1 MILIGYAAIFAVLIL
16 TSIPAAAEVRLQK
29 DGISLSIAALA
40 DRVVFCISASGDLK
54 VSSEY
59 GVAFKADGP
68 NSKLWRET
76 LPKIVTG
83 PPYYFD
89 LPLRIEMK
97 TRGNAQERPITVDLG
112 ACSSAANTC
121 VPITFEISAPGE
133 NQKEPASDCSTTETL
148 RLLPPR

>member
-29 DGISLSIAALA
+29 DGVNLSIAALA

-76 LPKIVTG
+76 LPKIVT
-83 PPYYFD
+83 
-89 LPLRIEMK
+89 
-97 TRGNAQERPITVDLG
+97 
-112 ACSSAANTC
+112 
-121 VPITFEISAPGE
+121 
-133 NQKEPASDCSTTETL
+133 
-148 RLLPPR
+148 